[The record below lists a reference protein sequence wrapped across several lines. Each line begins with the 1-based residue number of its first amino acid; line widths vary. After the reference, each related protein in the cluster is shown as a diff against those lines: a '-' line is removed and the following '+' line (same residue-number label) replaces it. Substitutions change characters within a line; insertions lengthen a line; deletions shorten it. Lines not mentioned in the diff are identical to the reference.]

1 MMRTRAPATPADR
14 VDVEVGRRVKLR
26 RKQLGLSQG
35 ALAEHLSVSFQQV
48 QKYER
53 GANRISASM
62 LVRIAAALDT
72 RVSHLVGE
80 DGDEARLDSDVL
92 ALLAAPGAPELLDA
106 YSALGSS
113 RLRAAVLNLAE
124 VLAGVRASA

>member
-106 YSALGSS
+106 YSALSSS

>member
-1 MMRTRAPATPADR
+1 MRTRAPAAPADR
-14 VDVEVGRRVKLR
+14 VDVEVGRRVRLR

-35 ALAEHLSVSFQQV
+35 ALAEYLSVSFQQV

-72 RVSHLVGE
+72 RVSRLVGE
-80 DGDEARLDSDVL
+80 DGDEARLDSGVL
-92 ALLAAPGAPELLDA
+92 GLLAAPGATELLDA
-106 YSALGSS
+106 YSALSS
-113 RLRAAVLNLAE
+113 PRLRAAVLNLAE
-124 VLAGVRASA
+124 VRAPVARL

>member
-1 MMRTRAPATPADR
+1 MRTRAPATPADR